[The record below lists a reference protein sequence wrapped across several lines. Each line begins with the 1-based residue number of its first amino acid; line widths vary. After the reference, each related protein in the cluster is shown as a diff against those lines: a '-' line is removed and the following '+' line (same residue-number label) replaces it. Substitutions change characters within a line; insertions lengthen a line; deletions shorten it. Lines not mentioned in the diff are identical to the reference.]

1 MRGSTGHL
9 LTDGREELDFFNP
22 LVFLLLELLHLL
34 LMLNDVGLELQYLGL
49 HVSLFHTLLHKLSH
63 ENLLFFL
70 EGSLVTCQA
79 ILFLPLLFQH
89 VSNNCLLLFGRLH
102 LFLELLDLGLN
113 LHLLS
118 KLLRDL
124 LLDHLDHVLS
134 VLNSTRIDFNVLGN
148 HVLLRGYVVDL
159 HLLLVDLSRDVALLH
174 VVLVDH
180 PSLLLDRIKHL
191 LFLLLEGLIRLLL
204 LLDVLLNGLGVGLKL
219 LQVGLQVLHSLSE
232 VLVTLADANGLIAV
246 LHVLTLKGFD
256 LVLIF
261 LLISLH
267 YDKLG
272 IKVVVLS
279 LFLLDPNLSAGN
291 FGIHLLDL
299 LGDTLDFRDQAL
311 SRLDLL
317 VLDLVVNVRFVIL
330 KQVDFG
336 LKCSTALLDGLDIT
350 VDITESVL
358 KLLECLLILLLL
370 LLCLLKVESLVHQL
384 LGQQVSF
391 RGQQS
396 LDFELGYQLLV
407 KATELR
413 EIAILSI

>member
-1 MRGSTGHL
+1 
-9 LTDGREELDFFNP
+9 
-22 LVFLLLELLHLL
+22 
-34 LMLNDVGLELQYLGL
+34 MLNDVSLELQNLGL
-49 HVSLFHTLLHKLSH
+49 HVSLFHALLNKLSH
-63 ENLLFFL
+63 EYLLLFL

-89 VSNNCLLLFGRLH
+89 VSYNGLLLFGRLH

-118 KLLRDL
+118 KLFRDL
-124 LLDHLDHVLS
+124 LLYHLDHVLG
-134 VLNSTRIDFNVLGN
+134 VLNSTSVDLDVLGY

-191 LFLLLEGLIRLLL
+191 LFLLLEGLVRLLL
-204 LLDVLLNGLGVGLKL
+204 LFDVLLNGLGVGLKL

-232 VLVTLADANGLIAV
+232 VLIALANANGLIAV
-246 LHVLTLKGFD
+246 LHILTLKGFD

-267 YDKLG
+267 NDKLG

-279 LFLLDPNLSAGN
+279 LFLLDPDLSAGN

-299 LGDTLDFRDQAL
+299 LGDTLNFRDQAL
-311 SRLDLL
+311 SRLNLL

-330 KQVDFG
+330 KQMDFG
-336 LKCSTALLDGLDIT
+336 LKCSTTLLDGLDIT
-350 VDITESVL
+350 VDITERVL

-391 RGQQS
+391 RG
-396 LDFELGYQLLV
+396 
-407 KATELR
+407 
-413 EIAILSI
+413 